1 MITSQTL
8 CGGDDGTGGVVKA
21 TCGDDG
27 GMSQTNDVVVTRAL
41 EVAAEMMCCDDGA
54 MSQTNGMVLTTL
66 VVAVT
71 TYGDDGVISQT
82 NGMVTKA
89 LVAEVVT
96 YGDDDGVM
104 S

>member
-54 MSQTNGMVLTTL
+54 MS
-66 VVAVT
+66 
-71 TYGDDGVISQT
+71 
-82 NGMVTKA
+82 
-89 LVAEVVT
+89 
-96 YGDDDGVM
+96 
-104 S
+104 